1 MSKEKVLWGRSFRI
15 VDRGLD
21 EREVSSYIDSLKTPG
36 HDVARKLEQV
46 DSAINDLVQLQDNIR
61 NKLAPLDSLAKL
73 VEGNGFG
80 TQQLEQLESI
90 ISGLAERF
98 GVDNEKTKHLDS
110 LAKLAESTIIEADK
124 QAESIKVEAE
134 ERAGAEEERLIAEA
148 EERARA
154 EEEKIVIEARDKAS
168 TEAERILAE
177 AEEQA
182 NFIRQEAEELMTKS
196 RQILD
201 GEIRGLFDR
210 AHEKLQDLQSHKRE
224 AGSSESDEDIA
235 PQPPEADDILYQH
248 EEPTSL

>member
-1 MSKEKVLWGRSFRI
+1 MSKEKMLWGRSFRI

-21 EREVSSYIDSLKTPG
+21 EREVSSFINSLKTPDN
-36 HDVARKLEQV
+36 DVARKLEQV
-46 DSAINDLVQLQDNIR
+46 DSLVSDLAQLQDNIR
-61 NKLAPLDSLAKL
+61 NKMAPLDSLAKL
-73 VEGNGFG
+73 LDGNSFG
-80 TQQLEQLESI
+80 THQLEQLESI

-134 ERAGAEEERLIAEA
+134 ERARAEEER
-148 EERARA
+148 
-154 EEEKIVIEARDKAS
+154 IVNEARDKAS

-177 AEEQA
+177 AQEQA
-182 NFIRQEAEELMTKS
+182 NFIRREAEDLLTNSK
-196 RQILD
+196 QILD

-210 AHEKLQDLQSHKRE
+210 AHEKLQDLQGHKRE
-224 AGSSESDEDIA
+224 SSSTESDDEIA

-248 EEPTSL
+248 EEPTSP